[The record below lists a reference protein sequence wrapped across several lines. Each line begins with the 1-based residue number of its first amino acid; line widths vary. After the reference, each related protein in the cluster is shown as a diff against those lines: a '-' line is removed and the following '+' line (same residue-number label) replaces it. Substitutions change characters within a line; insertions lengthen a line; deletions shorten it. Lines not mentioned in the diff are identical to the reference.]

1 MMRSNELLLM
11 KMDTL
16 SSFMIFVFKFDD
28 DKMMKWEECSDV
40 YSLFQSKA
48 CKWRTLTH

>member
-16 SSFMIFVFKFDD
+16 SSFMILDFMFDD

-40 YSLFQSKA
+40 YSLFQSKS